1 MAVKSGTVSSSTA
14 KACISS
20 TSSSAASN
28 SCASACWQSGSAA
41 RPNLMTMAR
50 SVSERSVS
58 STHVAL
64 GSEPSATAAD
74 DIWAC
79 LTFRLPVIVSLG
91 GKERNPS
98 NTLLTQRRAAP
109 PGAAAVAVGWDHTH
123 WCVDL
128 RPAAPFRVSRTRASW
143 APGASSHEIGE
154 SQPEIDSG
162 HPPPRRS
169 TRAARAAPLGCRR
182 HAACR
187 STAPPWH
194 RRRRAA

>member
-64 GSEPSATAAD
+64 GSEPSAAG
-74 DIWAC
+74 DILGTLQPA
-79 LTFRLPVIVSLG
+79 PVSESVG
-91 GKERNPS
+91 DAM
-98 NTLLTQRRAAP
+98 QRTPTENKRA
-109 PGAAAVAVGWDHTH
+109 GTH
-123 WCVDL
+123 
-128 RPAAPFRVSRTRASW
+128 
-143 APGASSHEIGE
+143 
-154 SQPEIDSG
+154 
-162 HPPPRRS
+162 
-169 TRAARAAPLGCRR
+169 
-182 HAACR
+182 
-187 STAPPWH
+187 
-194 RRRRAA
+194 